1 MLPDIR
7 YCEILTVC
15 RCLPVD
21 ILHWNWCKTCSAR
34 RRWVQCAENKPS
46 QMTKLTFT
54 QQKSLPPSLSH
65 GLSASAQK
73 THWGRSSTNFISN
86 PNLSR
91 RSKTAYRHHMC
102 WPKKWPDGE
111 VKWWR
116 ETLISQNMPARGG
129 FSPSRSFSAAFSL
142 SSLCKRLLLRREAV
156 KKCEKVKI
164 LKNAKMSP
172 SCTLTVTESARPK
185 ACLITILCWEAS
197 LVLTC
202 FGVVLVL
209 TCFDVILVSICFSV
223 ILVLTF
229 LKIGL

>member
-21 ILHWNWCKTCSAR
+21 IPHWNWCKTCSAR

-46 QMTKLTFT
+46 QMTKLTFA
-54 QQKSLPPSLSH
+54 QQKSLPPLLSH
-65 GLSASAQK
+65 ELSASAQK

-156 KKCEKVKI
+156 KKCEKWNSQKC
-164 LKNAKMSP
+164 KN
-172 SCTLTVTESARPK
+172 VTFLYAHCDGVGKTKSM
-185 ACLITILCWEAS
+185 LNHNI
-197 LVLTC
+197 VLGSQ
-202 FGVVLVL
+202 FGVNLFW
-209 TCFDVILVSICFSV
+209 CCFSV
-223 ILVLTF
+223 NLFWCNFGVYLF
-229 LKIGL
+229 